1 MLWLSRWLAIFQ
13 FVTRFWDV
21 TLWILAALL
30 LIEILYSCFHLQT
43 LTRLVTGKYC
53 FHFPLKTMKGDEE
66 PSLRKLEIS
75 RYLQT
80 NLNEPYRTSEH
91 LKWTR
96 SEDWLRS
103 IWNTI
108 RTGCCRKQSFVSG
121 AILEFVIRVSQ
132 YCRVLFRVK
141 LGRSPLGCNWS
152 FSLWRSRLAPAS
164 SLCNKS
170 EVRWHLTVEWF
181 IYRCSVFDLFE
192 LLSVPSALNLF
203 VLLVACRSYTL
214 TQTHYGLIEVSCLAL
229 LGATSA
235 ELRVPLPSF
244 AGDVYFLV

>member
-1 MLWLSRWLAIFQ
+1 MTGNLPICYAILGCDALNFGS
-13 FVTRFWDV
+13 TAAYWDF
-21 TLWILAALL
+21 ILVF
-30 LIEILYSCFHLQT
+30 SPSDVDQT
-43 LTRLVTGKYC
+43 CYWKVL
-53 FHFPLKTMKGDEE
+53 FSFPLENCEGWRRAFIKKAGDF
-66 PSLRKLEIS
+66 SLP
-75 RYLQT
+75 T
-80 NLNEPYRTSEH
+80 NEPYRTSEH